1 MAIRWRTLPFA
12 VMTATDYHRLS
23 QLRQAVF
30 IVEQAC
36 CYQDAD
42 DFDTAS
48 AHLLAETET
57 QSDNAVIACCRL
69 LPPGT
74 RFAEPSIGR
83 VCTDPRWRRQGLGR
97 EIMERALAQL
107 QHDYPQ
113 QPVRISAQ
121 CYLQE
126 FYNDLGFAAASGL
139 YQEDGIAHIEML
151 YTPNGLNR
159 ASIQRSEQRS
169 GRTTQART
177 P

>member
-1 MAIRWRTLPFA
+1 MAIMWRTLPFA

-36 CYQDAD
+36 CYLDAD
-42 DFDTAS
+42 DFDIAS
-48 AHLLAETET
+48 SHLLAET
-57 QSDNAVIACCRL
+57 DNGVVACCRL

-97 EIMERALAQL
+97 EMMERALAQL
-107 QHDYPQ
+107 QHDHPH

-121 CYLQE
+121 CYLQD
-126 FYNDLGFAAASGL
+126 FYNDLGFEAASGL
-139 YQEDGIAHIEML
+139 YHEDGIAHIEML
-151 YTPNGLNR
+151 YTPNGLSKNHI
-159 ASIQRSEQRS
+159 AENPVAKNPVESPS
-169 GRTTQART
+169 A
-177 P
+177 

>member
-1 MAIRWRTLPFA
+1 MTIMWRTLPFA

-42 DFDTAS
+42 DFDPVS
-48 AHLLAETET
+48 SHLLAEA
-57 QSDNAVIACCRL
+57 DADVIACCRL

-83 VCTDPRWRRQGLGR
+83 VCIDPRYRRQGLGH
-97 EIMERALAQL
+97 EMMERALAQL
-107 QHDYPQ
+107 QHDHPQ

-121 CYLQE
+121 CYLQD
-126 FYNDLGFAAASGL
+126 FYNDLGFEAASGL
-139 YQEDGIAHIEML
+139 YHEDGIAHIEML
-151 YTPNGLNR
+151 YTPAG
-159 ASIQRSEQRS
+159 ASKNPTGESHTES
-169 GRTTQART
+169 
-177 P
+177 PSP